1 MPAHVELV
9 KHTFNKLALLTK
21 DSDIFFSDTVIL
33 EIIVFLK
40 LMESS
45 HKESMLIYWYI
56 LNLMIIWIMFVNVSH
71 RVARLETM

>member
-9 KHTFNKLALLTK
+9 KHTFNKLPLLTK
-21 DSDIFFSDTVIL
+21 DSNIFFSDTVTL

-45 HKESMLIYWYI
+45 HKESKPIY
-56 LNLMIIWIMFVNVSH
+56 
-71 RVARLETM
+71 

>member
-21 DSDIFFSDTVIL
+21 DSNIFFSDTVTL

-45 HKESMLIYWYI
+45 HKESMPIY
-56 LNLMIIWIMFVNVSH
+56 
-71 RVARLETM
+71 